1 MTYYQMIRGVSKFDL
16 RLQMVERSEEVGI
29 SQTAREYR
37 TTRNTVRKWRER
49 YRQEG
54 LRGLADRS
62 RAPQRIP
69 HKTPKEME
77 DKVIELRRS
86 HPAWGPERLKL
97 QFELPI
103 STKAIARII
112 RQAGLTR
119 RRKKKWRKKRDL
131 REEKK
136 KLRALEFIQL
146 DTKDLSDIEKY
157 WPQMRRLGLPRY
169 QLSARGVR
177 IGGSWFAYAQE
188 NTTTNAALFA
198 GYLLGHLKECGVD
211 LSQVILQTDNGSE
224 FIGNPMKKGRSA
236 FQEVLEGFGVKHA
249 RIPPSSPT
257 WNSDVETFHGLI
269 EDEFY
274 EVEDYRDGGEF
285 IGKAWA
291 YQLWFNYKRKNRWR
305 GRKAPLEIFEEVPH
319 GEISPKVFNLP
330 PVIVDQLLPAWLE
343 ERESVQ
349 GGYHVGSSAKS
360 AGRIRL
366 LVLFILH
373 KLLVY
378 D

>member
-1 MTYYQMIRGVSKFDL
+1 MTYYQVIKGVSKFNL
-16 RLQMVERSEEVGI
+16 RLQMVERSKKVGI

-37 TTRNTVRKWRER
+37 TTRNTVRKWKER

-54 LRGLADRS
+54 LRGLEDRS

-69 HKTPKEME
+69 HKTPKELE
-77 DKVIELRRS
+77 DKVIKLRES

-131 REEKK
+131 REVKK
-136 KLRALEFIQL
+136 KLQALELIQI
-146 DTKDLSDIEKY
+146 DTKDLSDIERY
-157 WPQMRRLGLPRY
+157 WPQMRILGLPRY

-177 IGGSWFAYAQE
+177 IGGSWFAYAKE

-198 GYLLGHLKECGVD
+198 WYLLRYLKECGVD
-211 LSQVILQTDNGSE
+211 LSQVIFQTDNGSE
-224 FIGNPMKKGRSA
+224 FIGNPLKKGKSA
-236 FQEVLEGFGVKHA
+236 FQEVLEEFGVKWV

-274 EVEDYRDGGEF
+274 AIEDYRDGGEF
-285 IGKAWA
+285 MGKAWA
-291 YQLWFNYKRKNRWR
+291 YQLWFNYKRKNRNR
-305 GRKAPLEIFEEVPH
+305 GRKTPLEIFEEIPH
-319 GEISPKVFNLP
+319 REISPEVFNLP
-330 PVIVDQLLPAWLE
+330 PLIVDQLLPVWMK
-343 ERESVQ
+343 ERESIQ
-349 GGYHVGSSAKS
+349 GGYHVGSSPKKISKS
-360 AGRIRL
+360 
-366 LVLFILH
+366 V
-373 KLLVY
+373 
-378 D
+378 

>member
-16 RLQMVERSEEVGI
+16 RLQMVERLEKVGI

-37 TTRNTVRKWRER
+37 TTRLTVRKWRER

-54 LRGLADRS
+54 LRGLEDRS
-62 RAPQRIP
+62 RAPHSIP

-77 DKVIELRRS
+77 ERVIELRRS

-97 QFELPI
+97 QFELSI
-103 STKAIARII
+103 STKAIGRII
-112 RQAGLTR
+112 RQAGLSR

-131 REEKK
+131 REVKK
-136 KLRALEFIQL
+136 KLRALSFIQI
-146 DTKDLSDIEKY
+146 DTKDLSDIERY
-157 WPQMRRLGLPRY
+157 WPQMRRLGFPRY

-177 IGGSWFAYAQE
+177 IGGSWFAFAKE

-198 GYLLGHLKECGVD
+198 WYLLGHLKECGVD
-211 LSQVILQTDNGSE
+211 LSQVIFQTDNGSE
-224 FIGNPMKKGRSA
+224 FIGNPMKKGKSA
-236 FQEVLEGFGVKHA
+236 LQEVLESFGVKHV

-274 EVEDYRDGGEF
+274 DIEDYRDGGEF

-305 GRKAPLEIFEEVPH
+305 GRRTPLEIFPEVPH
-319 GEISPKVFNLP
+319 GEISPGVFNLASA
-330 PVIVDQLLPAWLE
+330 IVDYLLSVCME
-343 ERESVQ
+343 ERESIQ
-349 GGYHVGSSAKS
+349 SGCHAGSSAAFSQKI
-360 AGRIRL
+360 G
-366 LVLFILH
+366 
-373 KLLVY
+373 
-378 D
+378 

>member
-16 RLQMVERSEEVGI
+16 RLQMVERLEKVGI

-37 TTRNTVRKWRER
+37 TTRLTVRKWRER

-54 LRGLADRS
+54 LRGLEDRS
-62 RAPQRIP
+62 RAPHSIP

-77 DKVIELRRS
+77 ERVIELRRS

-97 QFELPI
+97 QFELSI
-103 STKAIARII
+103 STKAIGRII

-131 REEKK
+131 REVKK
-136 KLRALEFIQL
+136 KLRALSFIQI

-157 WPQMRRLGLPRY
+157 WPQMRRLGFPRY

-177 IGGSWFAYAQE
+177 IGGSWFAFAKE

-198 GYLLGHLKECGVD
+198 WYLLGHLKECGVD
-211 LSQVILQTDNGSE
+211 LSKVIFQTDNGSE
-224 FIGNPMKKGRSA
+224 FIGNPMKKGKSA
-236 FQEVLEGFGVKHA
+236 FQEVLESFGVKHV

-274 EVEDYRDGGEF
+274 DIEDYRDGGEF

-305 GRKAPLEIFEEVPH
+305 GRKTPLEIFQEVPH
-319 GEISPKVFNLP
+319 GEISPGVFNLA
-330 PVIVDQLLPAWLE
+330 PVIVDQLLSAWLE
-343 ERESVQ
+343 ERESIQ
-349 GGYHVGSSAKS
+349 GGYHVGSSAMI
-360 AGRIRL
+360 AQNL
-366 LVLFILH
+366 A
-373 KLLVY
+373 
-378 D
+378 